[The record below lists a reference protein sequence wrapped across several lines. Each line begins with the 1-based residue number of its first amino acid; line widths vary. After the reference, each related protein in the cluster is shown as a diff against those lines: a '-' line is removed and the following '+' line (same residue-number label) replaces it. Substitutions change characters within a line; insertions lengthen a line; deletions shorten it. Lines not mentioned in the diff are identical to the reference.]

1 MISDLSPGDK
11 LSLKG
16 KIFELQKRLNILDI
30 ESKRNNEMSTMF
42 KPTIYTYSL
51 PSRERYNPTALLPTF
66 TLFSSPYYIYYNAGM
81 FSTVLTKQ
89 KSSKRLFKF
98 TFILHLTEFLFYH
111 QQKKELLKASILA
124 QIDEGC
130 TFTPVISNK
139 AKTKGRQGALTDERP
154 VLESFFLSIRI

>member
-66 TLFSSPYYIYYNAGM
+66 TLFSSPYYIYIQNYL
-81 FSTVLTKQ
+81 STT
-89 KSSKRLFKF
+89 
-98 TFILHLTEFLFYH
+98 IM
-111 QQKKELLKASILA
+111 
-124 QIDEGC
+124 
-130 TFTPVISNK
+130 
-139 AKTKGRQGALTDERP
+139 
-154 VLESFFLSIRI
+154 

>member
-51 PSRERYNPTALLPTF
+51 PARERYNMC
-66 TLFSSPYYIYYNAGM
+66 S
-81 FSTVLTKQ
+81 
-89 KSSKRLFKF
+89 FKIECLVYF
-98 TFILHLTEFLFYH
+98 TFLISSTFLFRPNV
-111 QQKKELLKASILA
+111 EM
-124 QIDEGC
+124 
-130 TFTPVISNK
+130 F
-139 AKTKGRQGALTDERP
+139 LT
-154 VLESFFLSIRI
+154 V